1 MQHES
6 PIGEKFCKIY
16 SKSKYFKLKK
26 FTIMATKKMASAA
39 KKSARIVTMT
49 AAMAASMHLSAD
61 DANAMQCA
69 FADMAEEYGQSAIIM
84 DINPFDGL
92 IA

>member
-1 MQHES
+1 MA
-6 PIGEKFCKIY
+6 K
-16 SKSKYFKLKK
+16 KS
-26 FTIMATKKMASAA
+26 MASAA

-69 FADMAEEYGQSAIIM
+69 FADMADEYGQSAIIVDM
-84 DINPFDGL
+84 NPFDGL